1 MGPMTTIVAFHAHA
15 DDPVLL
21 SGGTL
26 ARAAADGHRVVV
38 VVATDGM
45 DPECPSPRW
54 RELQASAAVL
64 GVRRVVHLGYAD
76 SGHGPVLYPDPPG
89 RQRFARADTEE
100 AAHRLA
106 AVLHEER
113 ADLLLG
119 YDANGG
125 YGHRDHVKVH
135 EVARRAARLT
145 GTRLLEATMPR
156 DVAVRFVRVVRAL
169 RIPFEYDVEALDHAY
184 SSSSAVTHRFD
195 VRRFAGRKQAA
206 LAAHVSDVRGAGRLA
221 AVLRLL
227 VWLPAPLFAVV
238 AGHEWYVEVKPAGS
252 ARPDLQLSARSGRR
266 RR

>member
-45 DPECPSPRW
+45 VAEHPTPRW
-54 RELQASAAVL
+54 GELEAAAAIL

-76 SGHGPVLYPDPPG
+76 SGHGPELYPDPPG

-106 AVLHEER
+106 ALLHEER

-119 YDANGG
+119 YDAHGG
-125 YGHRDHVKVH
+125 YGHPDHVKVH

-145 GTRLLEATMPR
+145 GTRLLEATLPR
-156 DVAVRFVRVVRAL
+156 DFALRFVRVLRAL
-169 RIPFEYDVEALDHAY
+169 RIPFRYDAEALEHAY
-184 SSSSAVTHRFD
+184 SPGAAVTHRFD

-206 LAAHVSDVRGAGRLA
+206 LAAHVSDVRGPGRLS

-238 AGHEWYVEVKPAGS
+238 AGREWFAEVTPAGS
-252 ARPDLQLSARSGRR
+252 APRGLQVPARSGRR
-266 RR
+266 SR

>member
-38 VVATDGM
+38 VVATDGVAAEH
-45 DPECPSPRW
+45 PTPRW
-54 RELQASAAVL
+54 AELAASAAIL

-76 SGHGPVLYPDPPG
+76 SGHGPELYPDPPG

-106 AVLHEER
+106 AILHEER

-119 YDANGG
+119 YDSHGG
-125 YGHRDHVKVH
+125 YGHPDHVKVH
-135 EVARRAARLT
+135 EVARRAAGLT
-145 GTRLLEATMPR
+145 GTRLLEATVPR
-156 DVAVRFVRVVRAL
+156 DFAQRFVRVVRAL
-169 RIPFEYDVEALDHAY
+169 RIPFPYDAEALEHAG
-184 SSSSAVTHRFD
+184 SPASAVTHRFD

-221 AVLRLL
+221 AVLRVL

-238 AGHEWYVEVKPAGS
+238 AGREWYVEVTPAGS
-252 ARPDLQLSARSGRR
+252 ARPALQVPARLSRR

>member
-1 MGPMTTIVAFHAHA
+1 MTTIVAFHAHA

-38 VVATDGM
+38 VVATEADGH
-45 DPECPSPRW
+45 PTPRW
-54 RELQASAAVL
+54 AELEAAAAIL

-76 SGHGPVLYPDPPG
+76 SGHGPVLYADPPG

-106 AVLHEER
+106 ALLHEER

-119 YDANGG
+119 YDGNGG

-145 GTRLLEATMPR
+145 GTRLLEATLPR
-156 DVAVRFVRVVRAL
+156 DFALRFVRVVRAL
-169 RIPFEYDVEALDHAY
+169 RIPFEYDVDALGHTY
-184 SSSSAVTHRFD
+184 SPASAITHRFD
-195 VRRFAGRKQAA
+195 VRRFAARKQAA
-206 LAAHVSDVRGAGRLA
+206 LAAHVSDVRGRGRLS
-221 AVLRLL
+221 AVLRVL
-227 VWLPAPLFAVV
+227 VWLPAPLFGLV
-238 AGHEWYVEVKPAGS
+238 AGREWYAEVTPAAPAHPG
-252 ARPDLQLSARSGRR
+252 LQVPARSGRR